1 MTMTEKT
8 PPKATRA
15 EAPPQAPPSRDGAHW
30 AKPVDRLSAQGLAGS
45 GVDSVTGKRVTSPLQ
60 GFGQLWQKTFRVP
73 LEGSTM
79 SPQEVIVVWKE
90 RFATFWPQKGKFYAP
105 LAGIVPGEVALL
117 DIAPVPG
124 SPVKFSTGVM
134 VIYADDESFT
144 FISPEG
150 HMLSGWI
157 TFSAYRDGSVTVAQV
172 QALERTSDPFDEL
185 GLMFGGSRMNNA
197 FWQETLR
204 NVGRAMGAAQPAVV
218 SEAVCIDKRRQ
229 WRQATNVRN
238 SITLRTVRHMLT
250 APVRWISGRS

>member
-1 MTMTEKT
+1 MTLTEKT
-8 PPKATRA
+8 PPQAPT
-15 EAPPQAPPSRDGAHW
+15 EAPQEAPPSRDAGHW
-30 AKPVDRLSAQGLAGS
+30 AKPVDRLTAEGVADA
-45 GVDSVTGKRVTSPLQ
+45 GVDSVTGKRVASPLQ

-90 RFATFWPQKGKFYAP
+90 RFATFWPNKGKFYAP

-144 FISPEG
+144 FITPEG

-157 TFSAYRDGSVTVAQV
+157 TFSAYRDGDVTVAQV
-172 QALERTSDPFDEL
+172 QALERASDPFDEL
-185 GLMFGGSRMNNA
+185 GLMFGGSRMNNT

-204 NVGRAMGAAQPAVV
+204 NVGRAMGAPEPAVV
-218 SEAVCIDKRRQ
+218 SEVVCIDKRRQ
-229 WRQATNVRN
+229 WRQASNVRN
-238 SITLRTVRHMLT
+238 SITLRTMRRTLT
-250 APVRWISGRS
+250 APVRRLTGRG

>member
-1 MTMTEKT
+1 VTLTEKT
-8 PPKATRA
+8 TPQ
-15 EAPPQAPPSRDGAHW
+15 APPEAPPSRDAANW
-30 AKPVDRLSAQGLAGS
+30 AKPVDRLSAEGVVGA
-45 GVDSVTGKRVTSPLQ
+45 GVDSVTGKRVHSPLQ
-60 GFGQLWQKTFRVP
+60 GFGQLWQKTFRVT

-79 SPQEVIVVWKE
+79 SPQEVIAIWKE
-90 RFATFWPQKGKFYAP
+90 RFATFWPKKGRFYAP

-124 SPVKFSTGVM
+124 SPVRFSTGVM

-157 TFSAYRDGSVTVAQV
+157 TFSAYREGDVTVAQV

-185 GLMFGGSRMNNA
+185 GLMFGGSRMNNR
-197 FWQETLR
+197 FWQDTLA
-204 NVGRAMGAAQPAVV
+204 NVARAMGAAEPAVV

-238 SITLRTVRHMLT
+238 SITLRTVRHTLA
-250 APVRWISGRS
+250 APIRWISGRS

>member
-1 MTMTEKT
+1 MTITEGT
-8 PPKATRA
+8 PTPTPTPDPA
-15 EAPPQAPPSRDGAHW
+15 SRDAANW
-30 AKPVDRLSAQGLAGS
+30 AKPVDRLSAEGVAGAS
-45 GVDSVTGKRVTSPLQ
+45 VDSVTGKRVASPLQ

-90 RFATFWPQKGKFYAP
+90 RFATFWPKKGKFYAP

-124 SPVKFSTGVM
+124 APVKFSTGVM

-144 FISPEG
+144 FIAPEG

-157 TFSAYRDGSVTVAQV
+157 TFSAYRDGDVTVAQV
-172 QALERTSDPFDEL
+172 QALERASDPFDEL
-185 GLMFGGSRMNNA
+185 GLMFGGSRMNNG

-204 NVGRAMGAAQPAVV
+204 NVGRAMGATDPAVV
-218 SEAVCIDKRRQ
+218 SEVVCVDKRRQ
-229 WRQATNVRN
+229 WRQASNIRN
-238 SITLRTVRHMLT
+238 SITLRTMRRTLT
-250 APVRWISGRS
+250 APVRRLTGRG